1 MWTHGHQQLQGY
13 NRPSLCGT
21 PECRKDLAVPIR
33 YEISLGLLELSTIR
47 LLTLDEDAPQKDS
60 WDRPENPLEL
70 GLL

>member
-1 MWTHGHQQLQGY
+1 MWTHGHQKLQGY

-47 LLTLDEDAPQKDS
+47 LLLLEETPQKDC
-60 WDRPENPLEL
+60 WDRVDNPLEL